1 MRSGLCLYVGLM
13 TDHTSTSPMRELPR
27 PRPISI
33 HAARGRFGSL
43 VDEVADGGAMLIC
56 RRSTPMAVL
65 LPAVQYEELAE
76 TVRRDQS
83 LAAVLRARGVEFDSW
98 TTASVLEAIVRLIE
112 GGRG

>member
-1 MRSGLCLYVGLM
+1 
-13 TDHTSTSPMRELPR
+13 
-27 PRPISI
+27 
-33 HAARGRFGSL
+33 
-43 VDEVADGGAMLIC
+43 
-56 RRSTPMAVL
+56 MAVL